1 MFAVVEFLEEKAIEI
16 VPESWI
22 ETNDGVGCITN
33 QLLVCIAV
41 YLDLCT
47 DTKAGQISN

>member
-1 MFAVVEFLEEKAIEI
+1 MFAVVEFLKEKAIEI

-33 QLLVCIAV
+33 QIAFTIQLLVCITV
-41 YLDLCT
+41 YFGFMHKT
-47 DTKAGQISN
+47 